1 MFRTSMHDKKNWIWQ
16 LQCCFYFIC
25 FSVTFFYYVG
35 FSLLHWLESVNG
47 RSLSSGCLFNERYL
61 VQSRKLPAPCL
72 SWGSRSCRGPAKG
85 LRGGCRSMMQRST
98 NTEKNSFSYPEKNGH
113 WCWYIVSADWFC
125 CHISWRQT
133 TTLILSER
141 VKVINCA
148 KKKFISINFCYYNP
162 RRESERERHRRLP
175 ADFPV
180 KGSTELNFLIDV
192 SFMGCCGNQIL

>member
-35 FSLLHWLESVNG
+35 FSLLHWLESING
-47 RSLSSGCLFNERYL
+47 RSLSSGCP
-61 VQSRKLPAPCL
+61 LPAPCL

-85 LRGGCRSMMQRST
+85 LRGGSRSMMPRST
-98 NTEKNSFSYPEKNGH
+98 NTEKNSFSYHEKNGH

-162 RRESERERHRRLP
+162 RRESERER
-175 ADFPV
+175 DTDV
-180 KGSTELNFLIDV
+180 CQLI
-192 SFMGCCGNQIL
+192 SQ